1 MTPPI
6 ERLTL
11 PDRTLE
17 FDAAANAWFEVGAER
32 TRISTRRALRLIAA
46 LGMGMVVVAP
56 ALATTSSSYSS
67 SAE

>member
-11 PDRTLE
+11 TDRTLE
-17 FDAAANAWFEVGAER
+17 FDAAANAWFEVDAER

-46 LGMGMVVVAP
+46 LGMGMVAVSP
-56 ALATTSSSYSS
+56 ASAAYGGGS